1 MGYYTQQILEIY
13 RSLENNLV
21 HNTLLIFM
29 SFFLVNRLGLNYQ
42 HYQRKSNYNL
52 VIKIEYQQMSHYLIL
67 ALLTGLSLLLLIM
80 PENDSSYI
88 FSYKQP
94 LSPSPSPSSSS
105 FENIVHKYE
114 ANHSNLYKCDFL
126 NLCNQENNISLN
138 GISHSF
144 SKGIVDIS
152 YLKIDIDLPFP
163 QMLTTSVY
171 YDYNLLRISGLVF
184 FSMSIKCSNLS
195 IG

>member
-1 MGYYTQQILEIY
+1 M
-13 RSLENNLV
+13 
-21 HNTLLIFM
+21 
-29 SFFLVNRLGLNYQ
+29 
-42 HYQRKSNYNL
+42 
-52 VIKIEYQQMSHYLIL
+52 
-67 ALLTGLSLLLLIM
+67 LLIM

-105 FENIVHKYE
+105 FENIVYKYE

-126 NLCNQENNISLN
+126 NLCNQENNINLN

-163 QMLTTSVY
+163 
-171 YDYNLLRISGLVF
+171 
-184 FSMSIKCSNLS
+184 
-195 IG
+195 

>member
-1 MGYYTQQILEIY
+1 
-13 RSLENNLV
+13 
-21 HNTLLIFM
+21 
-29 SFFLVNRLGLNYQ
+29 
-42 HYQRKSNYNL
+42 
-52 VIKIEYQQMSHYLIL
+52 MSHYLIL

-114 ANHSNLYKCDFL
+114 ANHSSLYKCDFL

-163 QMLTTSVY
+163 
-171 YDYNLLRISGLVF
+171 
-184 FSMSIKCSNLS
+184 
-195 IG
+195 